1 MNIKPKLII
10 TFSFIGILIL
20 FSCKKNTE
28 QDIKGT
34 WNRVI
39 VENAESPYT
48 ENWVFDGQ
56 YIKITRLDSTPGSN
70 SYTADS
76 GKYVIRSGIS
86 NKYLRTSGFKFQWFN
101 NLDWRIERLKAGQL
115 VLFSDRDNYFLYYEF
130 TKQY

>member
-34 WNRVI
+34 WNRVL
-39 VENAESPYT
+39 VEVHDSTAT
-48 ENWVFDGQ
+48 EQWIFDGD
-56 YIKITRLDSTPGSN
+56 YLKISKYQNDILN
-70 SYTADS
+70 EKDS

-86 NKYLRTSGFKFQWFN
+86 NKFLRTSGFKFQWYN
-101 NLDWRIERLKAGQL
+101 NLDWRIERLKGGQL